1 MENLSFEQTET
12 FALQLVMQNM
22 IAIMNDD
29 QKTLLKENTLAMAD
43 KLISMNKNTN
53 DYFKEVKESAMSII
67 EVGTSRP

>member
-1 MENLSFEQTET
+1 MENLSFEQTEI

>member
-1 MENLSFEQTET
+1 MENLSFEQTEI

-67 EVGTSRP
+67 EVGTSSP